1 MHMISM
7 SICKVI
13 YLCANFW
20 RWHCWSV
27 ALTEGTLYYAIL
39 IHHLQWSSPSRNSL
53 PMGMLP
59 SESPV
64 GRRSALYLTSH
75 PFCLTFIFLLR
86 FSICCY
92 CLDFFVSS
100 RMTSHPSPAVRSVV
114 YIQPFVIE
122 VVGLL
127 STVKTSTLIALWS
140 FRSWAF

>member
-1 MHMISM
+1 MQSHIFV
-7 SICKVI
+7 CKFLKVTLLECCSHRGNI
-13 YLCANFW
+13 ILCNFN
-20 RWHCWSV
+20 
-27 ALTEGTLYYAIL
+27 Y
-39 IHHLQWSSPSRNSL
+39 HLQWSSPSRNSL

-64 GRRSALYLTSH
+64 VRRSALYLTSH

-100 RMTSHPSPAVRSVV
+100 RMNSHPSPAVRSVV

-140 FRSWAF
+140 FRS